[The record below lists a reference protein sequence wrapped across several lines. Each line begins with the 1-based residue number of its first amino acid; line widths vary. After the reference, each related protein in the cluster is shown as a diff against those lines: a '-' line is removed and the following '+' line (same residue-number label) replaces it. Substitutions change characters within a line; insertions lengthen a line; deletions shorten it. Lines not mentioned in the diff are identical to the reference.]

1 MGNILDIQPQN
12 TNLIETTT
20 PLQASRGNRQFF
32 CQQHKVSYISYANG
46 YVRREIN
53 AEYTNPIYKD
63 FPPAE
68 GVPKTYKVK
77 DQFVLNRRKTIKQ
90 KWIPRRGSHV
100 TFDNIKKVVVIK
112 EHCAQA
118 RMDMI
123 DRISSNYKG
132 YTGRF
137 TSPGHTLIM
146 K

>member
-1 MGNILDIQPQN
+1 MGTQLGRILDIQPQN
-12 TNLIETTT
+12 PNLIETTT

-32 CQQHKVSYISYANG
+32 CREAYVSYISYRNG

-53 AEYTNPIYKD
+53 AEFCSPYT
-63 FPPAE
+63 ASS
-68 GVPKTYKVK
+68 KTYKVQ
-77 DQFVLNRRKTIKQ
+77 DQFVLNRRKTVKL
-90 KWIPRRGSHV
+90 KWIPRRGSN
-100 TFDNIKKVVVIK
+100 DNRTHIKKEVIIK

-123 DRISSNYKG
+123 DRISANYKG

-137 TSPGHTLIM
+137 TRPGHTLII

>member
-1 MGNILDIQPQN
+1 MDTNTIQPQN
-12 TNLIETTT
+12 TNLIEITT

-32 CQQHKVSYISYANG
+32 CQQHKVSYITYANG

-53 AEYTNPIYKD
+53 ASYVSPYTASQK
-63 FPPAE
+63 A
-68 GVPKTYKVK
+68 YKVQ
-77 DQFVLNRRKTIKQ
+77 DQFVINRRKS
-90 KWIPRRGSHV
+90 IPNQWGFSTR
-100 TFDNIKKVVVIK
+100 VVIK

-137 TSPGHTLIM
+137 TNSGHTLIM